1 MNVVSNQIFTKRNI
15 NTFKNVK
22 FVDFLKEKNV
32 TKLEIIGIDG
42 NYCVK
47 ATAITASKLG
57 YEVFLNENCIGS
69 ADTKK
74 YEKSKTKMER
84 MGIKFL

>member
-1 MNVVSNQIFTKRNI
+1 MYNTQDRIVFPVLYRN
-15 NTFKNVK
+15 
-22 FVDFLKEKNV
+22 
-32 TKLEIIGIDG
+32 G

-47 ATAITASKLG
+47 KTAIAALKIG
-57 YEVFLNENCIGS
+57 YEVFLNENCIGI